1 MTLALRWVVVRA
13 ILLFHY
19 GIDTE
24 IWVSTE
30 SWPWRRI
37 VFCRSW
43 WDSNPQPFKFE
54 SSALPLSYPRF
65 ITQAL
70 SDLRHP
76 SKPNHLPLSNPRFI
90 TQALTELRHPS
101 KPNHPHKYREEEK
114 HGTEFL
120 KTHYLGLFL
129 PFQLLNQHVCLYIL
143 LFQTGTALEWQC
155 VCVRMCMCA
164 YVRADVCCVCV
175 CVFVR
180 TWDLFVCAVD

>member
-1 MTLALRWVVVRA
+1 MDGEKGRSGYGGGGRGRLYTYRYTVTTRMTLALRWAAVRA

-19 GIDTE
+19 GTDAE

-43 WDSNPQPFKFE
+43 WDSNPQPFNLE
-54 SSALPLSYPRF
+54 SSALPLSYPSF

-70 SDLRHP
+70 SV
-76 SKPNHLPLSNPRFI
+76 
-90 TQALTELRHPS
+90 LRHPS

-129 PFQLLNQHVCLYIL
+129 PFQLLNQHVCLYML
-143 LFQTGTALEWQC
+143 LFQTEIALEW
-155 VCVRMCMCA
+155 
-164 YVRADVCCVCV
+164 
-175 CVFVR
+175 
-180 TWDLFVCAVD
+180 